1 MILVVLDPGW
11 NHLRI
16 RSIST
21 WKSQVLHFLVLL
33 STSLHIACPKF
44 LAGARKKRVW
54 SCWAHDSD
62 GTDSLWQ
69 SKITRGLFFF
79 MFFPCFFFQFT
90 AIFQTWCCY
99 CSIFFH
105 ARYISMKFKQHRG
118 CNVIPCNSG
127 SWPMKKWPVEWHFG
141 YRLDVS
147 SLRVDH
153 NRCVNWIRNAHSW
166 WTCTTA
172 ALLYL
177 ESSWPSW
184 WWLLGWQ
191 TLGDEVLPLAIL
203 SQQML
208 IDALHR
214 ARLGWL
220 YHMQHGITAFCGSK
234 FVL

>member
-1 MILVVLDPGW
+1 MQSDP
-11 NHLRI
+11 LQQ
-16 RSIST
+16 
-21 WKSQVLHFLVLL
+21 WKLTDEEMASGMTFWLQ
-33 STSLHIACPKF
+33 
-44 LAGARKKRVW
+44 AG
-54 SCWAHDSD
+54 C
-62 GTDSLWQ
+62 
-69 SKITRGLFFF
+69 
-79 MFFPCFFFQFT
+79 
-90 AIFQTWCCY
+90 
-99 CSIFFH
+99 
-105 ARYISMKFKQHRG
+105 
-118 CNVIPCNSG
+118 
-127 SWPMKKWPVEWHFG
+127 E
-141 YRLDVS
+141 
-147 SLRVDH
+147 SLRVKIKSRVAKIQSYSPRMSTKHGAEYSWVQCQDDH
-153 NRCVNWIRNAHSW
+153 NRYVNWIRNAHSW